1 MIVDSSA
8 GSVIRTRFRAWS
20 SVAEVVIVVVVV
32 VVGSCCCWQLLQPFS
47 FIKTVNEALTET

>member
-32 VVGSCCCWQLLQPFS
+32 VGVVLLLAVVATSLFYS
-47 FIKTVNEALTET
+47 RR